1 MKFRIGNGYDV
12 HQLAEGRK
20 LILGGIEIPAEK
32 GLLGHSDADVLLHA
46 IMDAMLGA
54 LALGDIGKHFPD
66 TGAEF
71 KDIDSKILLKR
82 AYSLIKDRGYTIGNI
97 DSTVVLEKP
106 KIGKY
111 IPEMQKVISEILECA
126 PDDISIKATTSEK
139 MGFVGREEGAV
150 AYAVA
155 LIIKNFSTSEL
166 PNSGNIE

>member
-1 MKFRIGNGYDV
+1 LKFRIGNGYDV
-12 HQLAEGRK
+12 HQLAKGRK
-20 LILGGIEIPAEK
+20 LILGGVEIPAEK

-82 AYSLIKDRGYTIGNI
+82 AYQLVRERGYTIGNI

-106 KIGKY
+106 KIAKF

-126 PDDISIKATTSEK
+126 PEDISIKATTSEK
-139 MGFVGREEGAV
+139 IGFIGREEGAV

-155 LIIKNFSTSEL
+155 LLVEN
-166 PNSGNIE
+166 